1 MTGHQINGAVRVCGD
16 HPARLDGVLKRLRI
30 GFRTVEFDRSPDEHG
45 SGFTLVVKDFAYP
58 RPEYDVTVEAVAG
71 KSDTV
76 DVVVSAHTLLRDL
89 LLQADRLDPHA
100 AAGQGLRTLLPGEQA
115 RFRVTGCGSVD
126 AKRARAALF
135 CADAR

>member
-1 MTGHQINGAVRVCGD
+1 MACAVME
-16 HPARLDGVLKRLRI
+16 PMI
-30 GFRTVEFDRSPDEHG
+30 TVPVMENSGMNAVSP
-45 SGFTLVVKDFAYP
+45 KA
-58 RPEYDVTVEAVAG
+58 VTILPSVAG

-100 AAGQGLRTLLPGEQA
+100 VADQGLRTLLPGEQV
-115 RFRVTGCGSVD
+115 RFRVTGCGSLD
-126 AKRARAALF
+126 AKRARSALF